1 MKRDKVSAFMKS
13 NTFYIIVSVAFA
25 IVAWLLV
32 LSSQNPTETRT
43 IEVPITFINRNVLAE
58 QDLVDTSITTQPS
71 KVTVKV
77 KGAEAFIEQI
87 QPSDIYVEADYSQIT
102 EAGQATIKISEPVVD
117 GIGVSVESY
126 YPTEFECI
134 YDKKI
139 EKYIDVDVEW
149 SDDLA
154 ADGVS
159 IVDAQAEPSNI
170 LITGFSMLL
179 DQVKSVKVNLAD
191 TIKKGSVT
199 NDGSIS
205 LVCRFYNEDGDDIS
219 YNFDTEKV
227 VVRYTTGKI
236 IPISYTITDNPA
248 NGYYVESDKIS
259 TENAI
264 ISGTKEKLDL
274 INKINLGQISVAG
287 ANATFTKK
295 FDISDKI
302 PADVILKEPAEVT
315 VTISIAKYET
325 KEISI
330 NPDKLRKIGENSSY
344 TYKYSLDT
352 TKVVVRGA
360 ADKIKDLQEGAV
372 SYSVDVSNAKKGVQN
387 LDIRFNLPEGISTQG
402 TYRCRVEVSEHKG
415 ATDAP
420 EVTSTPEHSFEP
432 TSEPDN

>member
-1 MKRDKVSAFMKS
+1 M
-13 NTFYIIVSVAFA
+13 
-25 IVAWLLV
+25 
-32 LSSQNPTETRT
+32 
-43 IEVPITFINRNVLAE
+43 
-58 QDLVDTSITTQPS
+58 
-71 KVTVKV
+71 
-77 KGAEAFIEQI
+77 
-87 QPSDIYVEADYSQIT
+87 
-102 EAGQATIKISEPVVD
+102 
-117 GIGVSVESY
+117 
-126 YPTEFECI
+126 
-134 YDKKI
+134 
-139 EKYIDVDVEW
+139 
-149 SDDLA
+149 
-154 ADGVS
+154 
-159 IVDAQAEPSNI
+159 
-170 LITGFSMLL
+170 
-179 DQVKSVKVNLAD
+179 
-191 TIKKGSVT
+191 
-199 NDGSIS
+199 
-205 LVCRFYNEDGDDIS
+205 
-219 YNFDTEKV
+219 
-227 VVRYTTGKI
+227 
-236 IPISYTITDNPA
+236 
-248 NGYYVESDKIS
+248 ESDKIS

-420 EVTSTPEHSFEP
+420 EVTPTPEHSFEP